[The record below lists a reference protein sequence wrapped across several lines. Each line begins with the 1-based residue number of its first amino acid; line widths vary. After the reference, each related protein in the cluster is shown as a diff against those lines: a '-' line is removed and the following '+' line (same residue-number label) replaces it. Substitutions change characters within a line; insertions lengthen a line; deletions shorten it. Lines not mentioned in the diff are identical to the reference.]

1 MRKIVGG
8 VFVSLD
14 GVTESPETWAMQ
26 FHDDDVI
33 QTLAG
38 GLERKD
44 TLLLGRR
51 TFEDFAAYWPNV
63 SADDDPFAGFI
74 NDTPKV
80 VVSTTLR
87 EVDWQ
92 PTTVVRDLD
101 AIRELKEKPGK
112 DIGMTGSVTLTRSLL
127 REGLL
132 DELGVLIHPVV
143 LGLGK
148 HLFDEMTG
156 QIPLKVLDSKT
167 FKTGVVSVTYGP
179 AAI

>member
-1 MRKIVGG
+1 MRKIVAG

-112 DIGMTGSVTLTRSLL
+112 DIG
-127 REGLL
+127 
-132 DELGVLIHPVV
+132 I
-143 LGLGK
+143 
-148 HLFDEMTG
+148 
-156 QIPLKVLDSKT
+156 
-167 FKTGVVSVTYGP
+167 P
-179 AAI
+179 AA